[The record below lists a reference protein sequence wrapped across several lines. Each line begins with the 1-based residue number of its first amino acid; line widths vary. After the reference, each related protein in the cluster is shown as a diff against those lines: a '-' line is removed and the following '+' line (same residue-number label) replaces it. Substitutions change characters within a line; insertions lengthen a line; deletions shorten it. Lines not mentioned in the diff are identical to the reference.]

1 MLILAVVTGVIGLV
15 CVAIAVAVV
24 SVGARGDR
32 R

>member
-1 MLILAVVTGVIGLV
+1 MLILAVVFVLV
-15 CVAIAVAVV
+15 CVAIACAIV